1 MKRRKLL
8 WVFLFFCCINMAM
21 NVKAEQKLITVEMTQ
36 EDRYNPQ
43 YNMPFFEQT
52 GEEQLDNAGLS
63 ATELQELE
71 TLLVDAWEKGLG
83 EVDVSKYKMASDGN
97 CSEYYFQIL
106 NRHPEC
112 FQVESSLSWMT
123 CGGYITTLR
132 INYSMDMTEY
142 KEIQTLVNE
151 AVDEALSYVSD
162 DMQEYE
168 KALVIHDWLIDHCQ
182 YDYGNLQT
190 NTIPESSYNLY
201 GALAYGVAVCDGYSK
216 AYQYI
221 LEEKLGIECC
231 RIVSDSMNHAW
242 NLIKIGNNY
251 YHVDVT
257 WDDPT
262 CSTIGRVMHNNF
274 LLSDTG
280 ISNANHSGWAATQAA
295 TDTTYDSTANWK
307 NSSGQIVYHNGNWYY
322 TADNQVL
329 KTTDIFDGTTTTVYS
344 LGIWKSGSGYWI
356 GKIVRA
362 HV

>member
-1 MKRRKLL
+1 
-8 WVFLFFCCINMAM
+8 
-21 NVKAEQKLITVEMTQ
+21 
-36 EDRYNPQ
+36 
-43 YNMPFFEQT
+43 
-52 GEEQLDNAGLS
+52 
-63 ATELQELE
+63 
-71 TLLVDAWEKGLG
+71 
-83 EVDVSKYKMASDGN
+83 
-97 CSEYYFQIL
+97 
-106 NRHPEC
+106 
-112 FQVESSLSWMT
+112 MT
-123 CGGYITTLR
+123 CGGYVTTLR

-201 GALAYGVAVCDGYSK
+201 GALAYGLAVCDGYSK

-257 WDDPT
+257 WDDPICVHRARNLYVSNCVERPT
-262 CSTIGRVMHNNF
+262 CGATKHIYYACISRNATLYKTEPTVCYTI
-274 LLSDTG
+274 
-280 ISNANHSGWAATQAA
+280 
-295 TDTTYDSTANWK
+295 
-307 NSSGQIVYHNGNWYY
+307 
-322 TADNQVL
+322 
-329 KTTDIFDGTTTTVYS
+329 
-344 LGIWKSGSGYWI
+344 
-356 GKIVRA
+356 
-362 HV
+362 